1 MNSFFICL
9 ETIIKKALYSSFYKL
24 SKKIF
29 HSLNSITQ
37 KPESEIKMKTL
48 QRPKSA
54 VLLSLPYNF
63 HNKQEAVDIKQKIK
77 KSLQTF

>member
-1 MNSFFICL
+1 
-9 ETIIKKALYSSFYKL
+9 
-24 SKKIF
+24 
-29 HSLNSITQ
+29 
-37 KPESEIKMKTL
+37 MKTL

-77 KSLQTF
+77 KSLKTF